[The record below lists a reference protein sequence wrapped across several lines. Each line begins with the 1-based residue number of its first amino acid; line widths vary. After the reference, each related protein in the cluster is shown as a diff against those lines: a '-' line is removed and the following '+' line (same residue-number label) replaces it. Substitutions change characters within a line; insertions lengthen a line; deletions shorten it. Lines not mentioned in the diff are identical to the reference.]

1 MKPLN
6 FATWLLFLLLSFASG
21 HAQERSSEFFGGQ
34 RSVHLSY
41 NLMPGDQ
48 ELLYFGHVGLS
59 YALSEILGLGLDMDL
74 GRTRLRTQ
82 TISKPFRWVSSSH
95 RPPMA
100 GSN

>member
-82 TISKPFRWVSSSH
+82 TISDQVQNPVFKIVI
-95 RPPMA
+95 
-100 GSN
+100 SNK